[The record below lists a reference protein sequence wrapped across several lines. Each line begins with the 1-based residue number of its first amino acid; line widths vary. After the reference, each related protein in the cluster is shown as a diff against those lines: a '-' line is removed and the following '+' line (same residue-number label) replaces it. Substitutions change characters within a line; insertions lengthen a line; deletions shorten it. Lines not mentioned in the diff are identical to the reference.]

1 MSIRSLRLPAAIGLA
16 GAVGLVAPVAS
27 AHVQLEAP
35 QQRDIDQK
43 AGPCGLPD
51 STRGADVCEFQPGA
65 TITVE
70 WDETVEH
77 PGHFRVSFDD
87 DGTDDLIDPSDYDD
101 YYASEAVLVDQIED
115 RDTDVDGNPRYSMQ
129 IELPDIECDN
139 CTLQL
144 IQVMTDKPPWGP
156 GGGDDIY
163 YQCADL
169 VLSPD
174 APAEPAPGCG
184 AAAGGEDAGPDPGG
198 EPDAGGASDAGSGG
212 GEGGDGTSGD
222 PPDTS
227 GEGGCAA
234 SGSGS
239 GIAGLLI
246 ALAALTLVRRRR
258 SRCEFRAAESR

>member
-1 MSIRSLRLPAAIGLA
+1 MSIRSLRLPVAIGLV
-16 GAVGLVAPVAS
+16 GAVGLLAPAAS
-27 AHVQLEAP
+27 AHVQLRAP
-35 QQRDIDQK
+35 QQRHTDQK

-51 STRGADVCEFQPGA
+51 STRGENVCEFRPGA

-101 YYASEAVLVDQIED
+101 YYASKAVLVDEIED
-115 RDTDVDGNPRYSMQ
+115 RDVDADGNARYSMQ
-129 IELPDIECDN
+129 IELPDIECDS

-144 IQVMTDKPPWGP
+144 IQVMSDKPPWGP

-174 APAEPAPGCG
+174 APAEPTPDCG
-184 AAAGGEDAGPDPGG
+184 AAPSGGEDAGPDQGG
-198 EPDAGGASDAGSGG
+198 DEPDAAGGDGASDAG
-212 GEGGDGTSGD
+212 GEQGSDEPTE
-222 PPDTS
+222 DTS
-227 GEGGCAA
+227 DEGGCAA
-234 SGSGS
+234 SGSAS
-239 GIAGLLI
+239 GTAALLI
-246 ALAALTLVRRRR
+246 ALAALTLARPRRRRR
-258 SRCEFRAAESR
+258 SR

>member
-1 MSIRSLRLPAAIGLA
+1 MSIRSHRLPVSIGLV
-16 GAVGLVAPVAS
+16 GAVSLAAPAAS
-27 AHVQLEAP
+27 AHVQLRAP

-51 STRGADVCEFQPGA
+51 STRGENVCEFQPGA

-101 YYASEAVLVDQIED
+101 YYASEAVLVDEIGD
-115 RDTDVDGNPRYSMQ
+115 RDVGADGNPRYSMQ

-144 IQVMTDKPPWGP
+144 IQVMSDKPPWGP
-156 GGGDDIY
+156 EGGDDIY

-174 APAEPAPGCG
+174 APAEPAPDCG
-184 AAAGGEDAGPDPGG
+184 ATTGEDAGPDPGG
-198 EPDAGGASDAGSGG
+198 ESDAGGASDAGSGG
-212 GEGGDGTSGD
+212 EGEGSDGTSD
-222 PPDTS
+222 DASDTS
-227 GEGGCAA
+227 DEGGCAT
-234 SGSGS
+234 SGSSS
-239 GIAGLLI
+239 GTGLLI
-246 ALAALTLVRRRR
+246 ALAALALACRRCSRPRR
-258 SRCEFRAAESR
+258 ST